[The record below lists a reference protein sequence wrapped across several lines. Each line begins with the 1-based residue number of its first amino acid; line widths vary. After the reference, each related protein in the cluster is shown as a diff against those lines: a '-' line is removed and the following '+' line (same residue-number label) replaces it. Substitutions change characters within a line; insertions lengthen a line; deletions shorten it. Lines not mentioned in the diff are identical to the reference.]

1 MAGARSHRA
10 LRATVW
16 SWYVFYFFI
25 SLRAKLLRYWRRG
38 GMTWKRCYQ
47 REGGGSAGRAGG
59 PLCGRVGPARQPLPP
74 LLAPYPSLAL
84 SFRKLPTLRSSP
96 SWSDIWSWGRRC
108 GSCLPGC
115 SRGRA
120 ALVLS
125 RWFGFSR
132 EARNL
137 GFMNVILRC
146 KCREEI
152 ENS

>member
-1 MAGARSHRA
+1 MPAGLGGLCVGGWAPPDSP
-10 LRATVW
+10 
-16 SWYVFYFFI
+16 
-25 SLRAKLLRYWRRG
+25 SLLCL
-38 GMTWKRCYQ
+38 
-47 REGGGSAGRAGG
+47 
-59 PLCGRVGPARQPLPP
+59 PLT
-74 LLAPYPSLAL
+74 SLAL